1 MEARELGLHL
11 DLRELAVCVVA
22 SNVGCADDAA
32 LAVPDRRDSDGN
44 VDLPSVLCIP
54 YRLEMIGRLT
64 ARNPSQDRG
73 LLARTLRRD
82 QHGHGLA
89 EGLLRAIAEQPFCA
103 GVPTGDD
110 AIQILACN
118 RIVGGFDD
126 CCLS

>member
-22 SNVGCADDAA
+22 SNIGCADDAA
-32 LAVPDRRDSDGN
+32 LAVPDRRDRDGN
-44 VDLPSVLCIP
+44 VNFPSILCNP

-89 EGLLRAIAEQPFCA
+89 HGLLRAITEQPFCA
-103 GVPTGDD
+103 GIPTGDD
-110 AIQILACN
+110 SLQILAGN
-118 RIVGGFDD
+118 R
-126 CCLS
+126 